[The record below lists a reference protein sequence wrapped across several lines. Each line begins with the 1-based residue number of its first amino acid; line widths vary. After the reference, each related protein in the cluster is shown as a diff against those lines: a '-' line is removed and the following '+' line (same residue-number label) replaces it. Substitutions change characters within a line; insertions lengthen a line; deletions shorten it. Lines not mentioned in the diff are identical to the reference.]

1 MTAPTLIF
9 LAACLTLAY
18 TGFCRLVRT
27 DMRTVLCIRGVF
39 WLLTAVALV
48 AVAEVLVWGYQPGWP
63 AALLAGTFASVQVAT
78 SILWREGVPA
88 DYQTAP
94 AELTVG
100 AD

>member
-27 DMRTVLCIRGVF
+27 DMRRSRRWNECT
-39 WLLTAVALV
+39 TAVALV